1 MVIVDNPLDDPNN
14 WKFRKLKAPILKGK
28 RLLVGAAVM
37 KHGTY
42 LYAYSC
48 EEPSHDQYLIRWSE
62 HEFPQ
67 RRPTPDIWCGKRG
80 WRRFTTGA
88 DARPVMNAATEFS
101 VHYDALCHQFV
112 QAQMHGFGLA
122 EMKFRTAAA
131 PEGLWSEPVTVFRP
145 AEYTREG
152 IMIYAGKVHPEL
164 VGSRLIATYATNAS
178 RFEGLADT
186 AIYYPRFARI
196 K

>member
-1 MVIVDNPLDDPNN
+1 M
-14 WKFRKLKAPILKGK
+14 
-28 RLLVGAAVM
+28 
-37 KHGTY
+37 
-42 LYAYSC
+42 S
-48 EEPSHDQYLIRWSE
+48 
-62 HEFPQ
+62 
-67 RRPTPDIWCGKRG
+67 
-80 WRRFTTGA
+80 
-88 DARPVMNAATEFS
+88 AATEFS

-186 AIYYPRFARI
+186 TIYYPRFARI